1 MEIRK
6 ARKEDMKEVQ
16 DLRYLLSSFEKE
28 IGANI
33 SVPEWGYTEVGE
45 KDYNYFLNKQFIY
58 VAEENEKIVGFIT
71 GEILSKKE
79 WYTVQL
85 GTINNLFVLKEYR
98 GKGLGK
104 QLMETMMEAFREK
117 GINNFELYAFNNNTN
132 TLKFYEKLGF
142 KKYNVQM
149 LYQEKENK

>member
-6 ARKEDMKEVQ
+6 ARKEDMKAVQ
-16 DLRYLLSSFEKE
+16 DLRYKLSKYEKD
-28 IGANI
+28 IGLNI
-33 SVPEWGYTEVGE
+33 AVPEWCYTEVGE

-58 VAEENEKIVGFIT
+58 VAEEDEKIIGFIT

-85 GTINNLFVLKEYR
+85 GTINNLYVLEDYR
-98 GKGLGK
+98 HKGIGK
-104 QLMETMMEAFREK
+104 QLMQTMMNSFIEK
-117 GINNFELYAFNNNTN
+117 GIETFELYAFSNNVDA
-132 TLKFYEKLGF
+132 LKFYEKLGF

-149 LYQEKENK
+149 LYQKNK

>member
-71 GEILSKKE
+71 
-79 WYTVQL
+79 
-85 GTINNLFVLKEYR
+85 R
-98 GKGLGK
+98 
-104 QLMETMMEAFREK
+104 
-117 GINNFELYAFNNNTN
+117 
-132 TLKFYEKLGF
+132 
-142 KKYNVQM
+142 
-149 LYQEKENK
+149 